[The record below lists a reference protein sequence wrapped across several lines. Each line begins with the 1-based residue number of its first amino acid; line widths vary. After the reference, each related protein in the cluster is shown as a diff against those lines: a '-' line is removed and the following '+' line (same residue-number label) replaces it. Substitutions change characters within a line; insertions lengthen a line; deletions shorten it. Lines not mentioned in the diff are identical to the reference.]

1 MDLRSSAQE
10 AVYCD
15 LCETALVQMHCD
27 TCLTN
32 LCTACVGE
40 HMMMGEP
47 MGHQFVRFQ
56 SRRPGQ
62 HPNKCLISTHSGKR
76 CDLFCKQCQTQVCS
90 SCIASGRHSDH
101 KIMEIQQI
109 IEFRK
114 KKAANDK
121 RLINSLI
128 LPSYVT
134 MAQQL
139 QNELDHIE
147 RKHEEVVR
155 EIVKCGELKH
165 LDINKTVNILK
176 AEADDFRNIQVRTL
190 QQEITAID
198 GKISSIG
205 EVIDNAKNVLD
216 SRSLRMV
223 SSYESRCQE
232 FKMLPQTVNVKVP
245 QFKPRM
251 ISETEQEAMFGSLS
265 VEDVQTEVVYTE
277 MPAALYSSPLKELM
291 EEPEIISTIQ
301 SCHSACLYSVVCR
314 GKDMVFTTGDD
325 CTIENIK
332 LTEKG
337 GSKIQRARTESGNT
351 PWDITLDKDGHL
363 VYTDG
368 EKQTINLLK
377 NDKIQVLLTLHNW
390 KPLNVCSTL
399 YGDILVIMDS
409 CDQKQTR
416 VVRYSGTEEKQSIQ
430 FDEKGEPFFNS
441 YDGYKCIAENR
452 NLYICVVDCQAGAV
466 VVLDQAGKLRFRY
479 TGLTGQKTT
488 PKNRLFCPLGLTTDS
503 QCQILISDIS
513 NDCIY
518 VIDQD
523 GQFLR
528 YIDCG
533 LKCPW
538 GLCTDMDDN
547 LYVAEK
553 GGTLRKIKYLSN

>member
-10 AVYCD
+10 AVYCN
-15 LCETALVQMHCD
+15 LCETALVQIYCD

-40 HMMMGEP
+40 HTMMGEP
-47 MGHQFVRFQ
+47 TGHQFVRFQ

-90 SCIASGRHSDH
+90 SCIASGSHSDH

-139 QNELDHIE
+139 YNELDHIE

-155 EIVKCGELKH
+155 EIVKHGELKH

-216 SRSLRMV
+216 SQSLIVV

-291 EEPEIISTIQ
+291 EEPEIIRSIQ

-314 GKDMVFTTGDD
+314 GNDMVFTTGND
-325 CTIENIK
+325 CTIESIR

-337 GSKIQRARTESGNT
+337 GSKMQRARTESGNK

-368 EKQTINLLK
+368 DKQTINLKK
-377 NDKIQVLLTLHNW
+377 NDKTQTLLTLDNGN
-390 KPLNVCSTL
+390 PLIGHK
-399 YGDILVIMDS
+399 Y
-409 CDQKQTR
+409 
-416 VVRYSGTEEKQSIQ
+416 
-430 FDEKGEPFFNS
+430 
-441 YDGYKCIAENR
+441 IAENR
-452 NLYICVVDCQAGAV
+452 NLDICVVDCQAGAV
-466 VVLDQAGKLRFRY
+466 VVLDQAGRLRFRY
-479 TGLTGQKTT
+479 TGGITA
-488 PKNRLFCPLGLTTDS
+488 PKNRLFCPLGLATDS

-513 NDCIY
+513 NNCID

-538 GLCTDMDDN
+538 GICTDKNDH
-547 LYVAEK
+547 LLVAEK

>member
-1 MDLRSSAQE
+1 MDFTCSAQE

-27 TCLTN
+27 TCLIN
-32 LCTACVGE
+32 LCTACVGG
-40 HMMMGEP
+40 HMMIGEP
-47 MGHQFVRFQ
+47 TGHQFVRFQ

-62 HPNKCLISTHSGKR
+62 HPNKCLISTHYGKR

-90 SCIASGRHSDH
+90 SCIASGSHSDH

-121 RLINSLI
+121 RLINNLI

-134 MAQQL
+134 IAQQL
-139 QNELDHIE
+139 HNELDHIE
-147 RKHEEVVR
+147 KKHEEVVR
-155 EIVKCGELKH
+155 EIEKHGELKH

-176 AEADDFRNIQVRTL
+176 AEADAIRNNQVQTL

-198 GKISSIG
+198 GKISSIE
-205 EVIDNAKNVLD
+205 EVIENTQNVLD
-216 SRSLRMV
+216 SQSLIMV
-223 SSYESRCQE
+223 SSYVSRCQE
-232 FKMLPQTVNVKVP
+232 FKMLPQTVNVKMP
-245 QFKPRM
+245 QFKDRVIPQ
-251 ISETEQEAMFGSLS
+251 TEQNSMFGSLS
-265 VEDVQTEVVYTE
+265 VDDLQTEVVYTE
-277 MPAALYSSPLKELM
+277 IPAALYSSPFKELM
-291 EEPEIISTIQ
+291 ENPEIVNTIQ
-301 SCHSACLYSVVCR
+301 SCNSACLYSVVCR
-314 GKDMVFTTGDD
+314 GKDMVFTTCDD

-337 GSKIQRARTESGNT
+337 DSKMQRSRPELENP

-363 VYTDG
+363 VYTD
-368 EKQTINLLK
+368 EETINLLK
-377 NDKIQVLLTLHNW
+377 NDKIQVLLTLDNW
-390 KPLNVCSTL
+390 IPLNLCNTL
-399 YGDILVIMDS
+399 YGDLLVIMDS

-430 FDEKGEPFFNS
+430 FDEKGQPFFNS
-441 YDGYKCIAENR
+441 YNGYKYIAENR
-452 NLYICVVDCQAGAV
+452 NLDICVVDCQAGAV

-479 TGLTGQKTT
+479 TGQMST

-513 NDCIY
+513 NDCIH